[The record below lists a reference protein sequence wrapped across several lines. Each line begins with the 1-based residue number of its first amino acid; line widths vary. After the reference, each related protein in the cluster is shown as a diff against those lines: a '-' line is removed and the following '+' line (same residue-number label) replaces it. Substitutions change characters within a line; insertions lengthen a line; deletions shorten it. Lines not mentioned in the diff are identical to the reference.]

1 MKGYNTIS
9 YNKNAVDW
17 LLFLLRLF
25 VGLAIMT
32 HGLPKLLN
40 FISGEVKFMDF
51 MGFGSKTSLFLV
63 IFAEIVC
70 AFLLLLGLFTR
81 WATIP
86 LIITML
92 VAAFMAHRAEPFS
105 DREMSLLYLFHFFTI
120 LVLGPG
126 RFSVDRM
133 ISRR

>member
-1 MKGYNTIS
+1 MTSFNTVS
-9 YNKNAVDW
+9 YNKSAVDW
-17 LLFLLRLF
+17 LLLLLRLF
-25 VGLAIMT
+25 VSIAIMT

-40 FISGEVKFMDF
+40 FISGETKFMDF
-51 MGFGSKTSLFLV
+51 MGMGSRTSLFLV

-70 AFLLLLGLFTR
+70 AFLILLGLFTR

-86 LIITML
+86 LIVTML
-92 VAAFMAHRAEPFS
+92 VAAFIAHEGKPFG
-105 DREMSLLYLFHFFTI
+105 DREMSLLYFVHFLTL
-120 LVLGPG
+120 LVMGPG